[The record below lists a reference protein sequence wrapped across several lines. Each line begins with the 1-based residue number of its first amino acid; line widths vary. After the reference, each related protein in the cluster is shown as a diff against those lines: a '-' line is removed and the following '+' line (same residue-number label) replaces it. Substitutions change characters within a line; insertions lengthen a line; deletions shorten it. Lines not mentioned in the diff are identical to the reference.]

1 MNRIYP
7 LFTIN
12 NSTRAKAE
20 ASILNVK
27 LRKDVKLKLTIPKPY
42 KTPDLGKLEKT
53 LKEECGKHLFN
64 LCFQLIRVEEK
75 EDIANISFIIPK
87 ISELSDFFQIEDAL
101 EKAFEVPVNLSEQS
115 VEYIDDGIKP
125 HKESAN
131 RLKAC
136 GTITLFENEDYKDQG
151 FEDKFDLFNWWMGG
165 TRPDD
170 DSYLSN

>member
-1 MNRIYP
+1 MNRIPP

-12 NSTRAKAE
+12 NLTIAKTE
-20 ASILNVK
+20 ASIPNVK

-42 KTPDLGKLEKT
+42 KTPDLRKLEAV

-64 LCFQLIRVEEK
+64 LNFQLIKVEEK

-101 EKAFEVPVNLSEQS
+101 EKAFEVPIKLSEQS
-115 VEYIDDGIKP
+115 VEYADDGTKP
-125 HKESAN
+125 QKESAN

-136 GTITLFENEDYKDQG
+136 GTITLFENEDYKDPG
-151 FEDKFDLFNWWMGG
+151 FENKSDFFNWWMN
-165 TRPDD
+165 TTKPDD
-170 DSYLSN
+170 NNYLSN